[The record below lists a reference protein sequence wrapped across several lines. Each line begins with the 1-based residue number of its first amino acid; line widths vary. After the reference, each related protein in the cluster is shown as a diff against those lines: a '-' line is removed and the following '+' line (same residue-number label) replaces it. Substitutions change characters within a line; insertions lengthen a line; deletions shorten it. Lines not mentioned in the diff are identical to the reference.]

1 MSSHAH
7 PRPARRARRAQRDR
21 APLVRALWMVV
32 VVVAAGVLLSDR
44 LDLLVRLGLGFD
56 PVPYAAVAI
65 TAAYVGALGNR
76 IGTYPLVATAL
87 GLGLGAAA
95 KLTEEPVV
103 VAGVAVGTAV
113 VAGVLAVMETVPA
126 SGFVATVR
134 EVVLAAVTAGVG
146 ALAVATYRTDIDPVR
161 FRYVVLGAG
170 VVLALVLVNGLGA
183 GLHGLGRRGLLVL
196 LLGTLL
202 LVGAVAY
209 GEALSRWGSAEI
221 VDTIEALRSTIRS
234 NAGAVPHPI
243 QALVGYPALAWGV
256 FMRARRRQGWWVSA
270 FGVAATL
277 TTACMFVD
285 PTLSDRRALLGELY
299 SLGLGLVVGYVVI
312 RLDLFFTGPRGRR
325 ARQDEA
331 AHAHRPE
338 PGRSRA
344 LR

>member
-1 MSSHAH
+1 MPSHVLERP
-7 PRPARRARRAQRDR
+7 PRRTGRAQSARR
-21 APLVRALWMVV
+21 PLVRALWLGV
-32 VVVAAGVLLSDR
+32 VVVAAGVLLADR
-44 LDLLVRLGLGFD
+44 LDLLARFGLGLD
-56 PVPYAAVAI
+56 PVPYAAVAV
-65 TAAYVGALGNR
+65 TSAYLGALGNR
-76 IGTYPLVATAL
+76 IGTYPLVAAGL

-95 KLTEEPVV
+95 ELTDEPVV

-126 SGFVATVR
+126 SGMVATVR
-134 EVVLAAVTAGVG
+134 EVVLAAATAGVG

-170 VVLALVLVNGLGA
+170 LVLALVLVNGLGA
-183 GLHGLGRRGLLVL
+183 GLHGLGRRGLLVM

-221 VDTIEALRSTIRS
+221 VDTIEAVRSTIRRH
-234 NAGAVPHPI
+234 AGAVPHPI

-256 FMRARRRQGWWVSA
+256 FMRARRRQGWWVCA

-277 TTACMFVD
+277 TTACALVD
-285 PTLSDRRALLGELY
+285 PAISDRRALLGELY
-299 SLGLGLVVGYVVI
+299 SLALGLVVGYVVI
-312 RLDLFFTGPRGRR
+312 RLDLFLTGPRGRR

-331 AHAHRPE
+331 ALAHRPE
-338 PGRSRA
+338 PGRAHA